1 MTIVRRSMLA
11 ATAALALVG
20 GAASAQVAHAAP
32 VKPAVTAL
40 PAHVFAP
47 YFEAYNG
54 DSLSGLSS
62 ASGAKDLSLAFF
74 QVASKGSCTVYWNGD
89 TSMPISVST
98 YGSDINTI
106 RAAGGDVIP
115 SFGGYSADNGGT
127 DIADSCTTVT
137 KIAAA
142 YEKVITTY
150 NVSRIDLDTEDNSL
164 TNGAGITRRNQAIAQ
179 VESWARSQGRSLQ
192 VSYTLPTTPSGLES
206 SGKNVLQNAVNNGA
220 RVDVVNLMTF
230 DYYDGATHN
239 MLTDAENAATGLV
252 SYLATLYPS
261 KTSAQ
266 RWAMVGI
273 TQMVGIDDYGSAE
286 TFQTSQ
292 AAPLASWASSKG
304 VNTLSFWA
312 LQRDNG
318 GCVGTVG
325 SDSCSGV
332 SQSKWQFSKAMEGFG
347 AARTATGAG
356 LSDPAEKEIAMKLV
370 SSAENSSL
378 NWKAQYS
385 YIEDI
390 GDGRGYT
397 AGIIGFCSGTGD
409 MLEVVQNYT
418 NAEPGNPLAKYLQA
432 LKKVNGTDSHTG
444 LGSAFVSAWK
454 TAAKDTVF
462 QTAQNNERDSVYFN
476 PAVAQAKTDGLGT
489 LGQFIY
495 YDAMVMHGPGNDATS
510 FGGIRARALKSAK
523 TPAAG
528 GNETTYLNAYL
539 DARKWAMQ
547 QEEAHSDT
555 SRVDTEQRV
564 FLNNGNLS
572 LTPPLDWHVYGDAYH
587 IG

>member
-1 MTIVRRSMLA
+1 MSSARRSTVA
-11 ATAALALVG
+11 AVAALALVA
-20 GAASAQVAHAAP
+20 GASYPQAAQAGAVRPAA
-32 VKPAVTAL
+32 TAL

-54 DSLSGLSS
+54 DSLSGLSA
-62 ASGAKDLSLAFF
+62 ASGAKYLTLAFF
-74 QVASKGSCTVYWNGD
+74 QTASKGSCTVYWNGD
-89 TSMPISVST
+89 TSMPISSTT
-98 YGSDINTI
+98 YGSDINAI

-127 DIADSCTTVT
+127 DIADSCTTVS

-142 YEKVITTY
+142 YEKVISTY
-150 NVSRIDLDTEDNSL
+150 DVSRIDLDTEDNSL
-164 TNGAGITRRNQAIAQ
+164 TNSAGITRRNQAIAQ
-179 VESWARSQGRSLQ
+179 VESWAKSQGRPLQ
-192 VSYTLPTTPSGLES
+192 VSYTLPTTPTGLEA

-220 RVDVVNLMTF
+220 RVDVVNMMTF

-239 MLTDAENAATGLV
+239 MLTDAENSATGLV
-252 SYLATLYPS
+252 NYLATLYPS
-261 KTSAQ
+261 TTAAQ

-273 TQMVGIDDYGSAE
+273 TQMLGIDDYGAAE
-286 TFQTSQ
+286 TFQPSQ
-292 AAPLASWASSKG
+292 AAPLASWATAKG

-318 GCVGTVG
+318 GCVGTGG

-347 AARTATGAG
+347 PATPAAGAG
-356 LSDPAEKEIAMKLV
+356 LDDPAEKEIAMELV

-378 NWKAQYS
+378 DWKAQYS
-385 YIEDI
+385 YLEDI

-397 AGIIGFCSGTGD
+397 GGIIGFCSGTGD

-418 NAEPGNPLAKYLQA
+418 NAEPNNPLAKYLPA
-432 LKKVNGTDSHTG
+432 LRKVNGTASHTG

-476 PAVAQAKTDGLGT
+476 PAVAQAKADGLGT
-489 LGQFIY
+489 LGQFAY

-510 FGGIRARALKSAK
+510 FGGIRARALKHAK

-539 DARKWAMQ
+539 DARVWAMQ